1 MIMKHLVQAFIVSFL
16 ICVPAHAQVARQQP
30 ASVDPESFRQM
41 LANQPDY
48 TAMQQFLFSEGFG
61 GFGAKSKVA
70 KMGNRQVEV
79 TDDTVFIHE
88 PGKPTIK
95 VFPKRKEYS
104 ELPLEKNDDFS
115 VSPEEI
121 ARRSDVVFKSLGTE
135 TVGRYVCLKIE
146 ASYKDEKLK
155 EMKFVFWAA
164 PQLKNL
170 VIKSEVSLGERVK
183 FLTLLEDV
191 SLGVNEKLFRIPPGY
206 KKVIEP
212 DYMKRL
218 EENIRKPR

>member
-1 MIMKHLVQAFIVSFL
+1 M
-16 ICVPAHAQVARQQP
+16 
-30 ASVDPESFRQM
+30 
-41 LANQPDY
+41 
-48 TAMQQFLFSEGFG
+48 
-61 GFGAKSKVA
+61 
-70 KMGNRQVEV
+70 
-79 TDDTVFIHE
+79 
-88 PGKPTIK
+88 
-95 VFPKRKEYS
+95 
-104 ELPLEKNDDFS
+104 
-115 VSPEEI
+115 
-121 ARRSDVVFKSLGTE
+121 
-135 TVGRYVCLKIE
+135 CLKIE

-155 EMKFVFWAA
+155 GMKFVFWAA